1 MAASPVTPRSS
12 HHPASQSIRPS
23 ARAGQ
28 LQLLTV
34 ELRLSV
40 LLLMV
45 QLDGQRLDRDQEG
58 EQLVSHLG
66 LVGDVNIG
74 GAKALTHLRIEGVDG
89 G

>member
-1 MAASPVTPRSS
+1 
-12 HHPASQSIRPS
+12 
-23 ARAGQ
+23 
-28 LQLLTV
+28 
-34 ELRLSV
+34 
-40 LLLMV
+40 MV